1 MALTQRDRKGV
12 KPPKPIQTETQ
23 QISLWKKSPG
33 CMAALCILAALCG
46 IVLFVLIFVV
56 RTWGELN

>member
-12 KPPKPIQTETQ
+12 TLPKPIQAETQ

-33 CMAALCILAALCG
+33 CMVALCILAVIFG
-46 IVLFVLIFVV
+46 IGLFVLIFVTV
-56 RTWGELN
+56 TWGELK

>member
-1 MALTQRDRKGV
+1 MGLTKRDRKGV
-12 KPPKPIQTETQ
+12 KPQKAIQAESQ

-33 CMAALCILAALCG
+33 CMVALCILAAIFG
-46 IVLFVLIFVV
+46 IVLFVLIFMV